1 MLVNH
6 PFSSCYQ
13 RTPDRRFNLSI
24 LLDLTLCPWIPRM
37 NKKPSKQGR
46 AHLLLPVSDLFKL
59 KKNFDTSMQVI
70 TSDRSSMLTCGL
82 TYVRQDTKRRFISL
96 SSVYM
101 SHTLKKDKNIQFT
114 RVKKIK
120 IQYHLDK
127 EWVGIIQIDNP
138 QNTIN
143 TLTQNNRI

>member
-1 MLVNH
+1 
-6 PFSSCYQ
+6 
-13 RTPDRRFNLSI
+13 
-24 LLDLTLCPWIPRM
+24 M

-70 TSDRSSMLTCGL
+70 ISDRSSMLTCGL

-101 SHTLKKDKNIQFT
+101 SHTLKKRQKYTIYKSKKNKNSVPSGQ
-114 RVKKIK
+114 RVSWD
-120 IQYHLDK
+120 H
-127 EWVGIIQIDNP
+127 P
-138 QNTIN
+138 
-143 TLTQNNRI
+143 NR

>member
-13 RTPDRRFNLSI
+13 TTPDRRFNLSI
-24 LLDLTLCPWIPRM
+24 LLDLTLCPWTPRM
-37 NKKPSKQGR
+37 NKKLSKQGR

-101 SHTLKKDKNIQFT
+101 SQTLKKRQKYTIYKSKKNKNSVPSRQ
-114 RVKKIK
+114 RVSWD
-120 IQYHLDK
+120 H
-127 EWVGIIQIDNP
+127 P
-138 QNTIN
+138 
-143 TLTQNNRI
+143 NR

>member
-24 LLDLTLCPWIPRM
+24 LFDLTLCPWTPRM

-96 SSVYM
+96 SSATC
-101 SHTLKKDKNIQFT
+101 HKHWKKDKNIQFI

>member
-1 MLVNH
+1 
-6 PFSSCYQ
+6 
-13 RTPDRRFNLSI
+13 
-24 LLDLTLCPWIPRM
+24 M

-46 AHLLLPVSDLFKL
+46 AHLLLPVSVLFKL

-101 SHTLKKDKNIQFT
+101 SQTLKKRQKYTIYKSKKNKNSVPSRQ
-114 RVKKIK
+114 RVSWD
-120 IQYHLDK
+120 H
-127 EWVGIIQIDNP
+127 P
-138 QNTIN
+138 
-143 TLTQNNRI
+143 NR

>member
-24 LLDLTLCPWIPRM
+24 LLDLTLYPWIPRM

-143 TLTQNNRI
+143 TQTQNNRI